1 MVAPMRPGLLTR
13 LLFVSYC
20 LEAGMFLLMV
30 PWSPAWDRTMAQL
43 PLPHL
48 AAALRSSFGRAAL
61 AGFGMVHLIW
71 GVHDLDAL
79 WPRGRAKMPDAVDA
93 AHTAPPAEPPS
104 AQENAADSGLDAEA
118 PGAANPGV

>member
-1 MVAPMRPGLLTR
+1 MRPGLLIR

-30 PWSPAWDRTMAQL
+30 PWSPAWDRTVVQL
-43 PLPHL
+43 PVPLL
-48 AAALRSSFGRAAL
+48 AATLHTALARAAL

-79 WPRGRAKMPDAVDA
+79 WPRGRAKEVASDA
-93 AHTAPPAEPPS
+93 APPAESPAAP
-104 AQENAADSGLDAEA
+104 ERAADSGLDAEA
-118 PGAANPGV
+118 PGAATPGV

>member
-1 MVAPMRPGLLTR
+1 MRPGLLTR

-30 PWSPAWDRTMAQL
+30 PWSPAWDRTVARL
-43 PLPHL
+43 PIPLL
-48 AAALRSSFGRAAL
+48 AAALRSTFGRAAL

-71 GVHDLDAL
+71 GIHDLDSL
-79 WPRGRAKMPDAVDA
+79 WPRWGKSPAPA
-93 AHTAPPAEPPS
+93 ASAPPGAPPEPPAEP
-104 AQENAADSGLDAEA
+104 AGRSGLDAET

>member
-1 MVAPMRPGLLTR
+1 MRPGLLTR

-30 PWSPAWDRTMAQL
+30 PWSPAWDRTVVQL
-43 PLPHL
+43 PVPLL
-48 AAALRSSFGRAAL
+48 AATLHTAIARSAL

-79 WPRGRAKMPDAVDA
+79 WPRARAKA
-93 AHTAPPAEPPS
+93 AAPETAPPADPP
-104 AQENAADSGLDAEA
+104 AVPERAGDTGLDPEA
-118 PGAANPGV
+118 PGAATPGV

>member
-1 MVAPMRPGLLTR
+1 MRPGLLTR

-43 PLPHL
+43 PILWL
-48 AAALRSSFGRAAL
+48 AAALRASFGRAAL

-79 WPRGRAKMPDAVDA
+79 WPRGRAKVEAAVSVE
-93 AHTAPPAEPPS
+93 PPAAPER
-104 AQENAADSGLDAEA
+104 AADSGLEAEA
-118 PGAANPGV
+118 PGATNPGI

>member
-1 MVAPMRPGLLTR
+1 MRSGLLTR

-20 LEAGMFLLMV
+20 LEAGMFLLLV

-43 PLPHL
+43 PVPLL
-48 AAALRSSFGRAAL
+48 AAALRSTFARSAL

-79 WPRGRAKMPDAVDA
+79 WPRNRPKAPAATDA
-93 AHTAPPAEPPS
+93 APPVETSPAPER
-104 AQENAADSGLDAEA
+104 AADPGLDADA
-118 PGAANPGV
+118 PGAASPGV

>member
-1 MVAPMRPGLLTR
+1 MRPGLLTR

-30 PWSPAWDRTMAQL
+30 PWSPAWDRTMAHL
-43 PLPHL
+43 PFPLL
-48 AAALRSSFGRAAL
+48 SGILRSTFGRAAL

-79 WPRGRAKMPDAVDA
+79 WPRGRAKAPAAADA
-93 AHTAPPAEPPS
+93 APPAAPERP
-104 AQENAADSGLDAEA
+104 ADPGLDAET